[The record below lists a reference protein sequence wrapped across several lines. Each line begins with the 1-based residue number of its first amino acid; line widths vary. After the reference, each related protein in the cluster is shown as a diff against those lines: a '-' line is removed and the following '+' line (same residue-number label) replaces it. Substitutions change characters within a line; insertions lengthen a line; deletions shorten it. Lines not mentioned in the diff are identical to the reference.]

1 MKVFKKLVALATTA
15 VVIAACLAVFVP
27 AKAEAAET
35 PTKWYVTY
43 DSGSGRWYG
52 SNDGVN
58 WANDDLTGFKAG
70 DTLVVNADNATPV
83 QYEIRVPAA
92 VGELAIIKGANVV
105 IYASY
110 VDHVYVVG
118 QSVGVIN
125 ANVNKAEAY
134 TTGVLQI
141 NGDVNEFT
149 AYYESGQ
156 DPNFA
161 VSGTVGKANVKWTG
175 DVLSN
180 KTTIYNVAKGKLYPD
195 QYSKIVVLEKGKDCS
210 TDPSAQTYPVTS
222 GAAAAAKA
230 ATSEKQ
236 LDKVPKTGFFEALPE
251 SILFFGLA
259 AVFAIGAV
267 CYRKKLGR

>member
-1 MKVFKKLVALATTA
+1 MKVLKKLVALATTA
-15 VVIAACLAVFVP
+15 AVFAACLAVFAP

-43 DSGSGRWYG
+43 DSGSNRWYG

-58 WANDDLTGFKAG
+58 WSSDDLTGFKAG
-70 DTLVVNADNATPV
+70 DTLVVNADNATPT
-83 QYEIRVPAA
+83 QYEIWVPAA
-92 VGELAIIKGANVV
+92 VGELAIVKGANVV
-105 IYASY
+105 IHTSY

-118 QSVGVIN
+118 QSIGVVD

-141 NGDVNEFT
+141 NGNVNEFI

-156 DPNFA
+156 DTIFG
-161 VSGTVGKANVKWTG
+161 VSGTVGKANVKWKG
-175 DVLSN
+175 DLLSN
-180 KTTIYNVAKGKLYPD
+180 TSTIYNVQKGKLVTNNSGWVD
-195 QYSKIVVLEKGKDCS
+195 LEEGKDCS
-210 TDPSAQTYPVTS
+210 RDASLQTYPVTG

-236 LDKVPKTGFFEALPE
+236 LDKVPKTGFFKVLPE
-251 SILFFGLA
+251 SLLFFGLA
-259 AVFAIGAV
+259 AVFAVGAV